1 MKDFSVQRRIKFM
14 HPCTENNFKIS
25 KEEMIESLKK
35 SVYKNRFKVYN
46 TFLLQDEDRWRR
58 GKKKEFQDSLAN
70 DKLNYFAYVKFYL
83 DKNDKNDKKYA
94 IVAGKSGST
103 KVNQSGCDLS
113 FSTKQ
118 EDGNARKWLQE
129 NKKQWCQTE
138 ILVIWPEQTDKI
150 DENEKE
156 AFEIERYLQET
167 FCLLGS

>member
-83 DKNDKNDKKYA
+83 DKNDQNDQNDKKYL
-94 IVAGKSGST
+94 T
-103 KVNQSGCDLS
+103 
-113 FSTKQ
+113 
-118 EDGNARKWLQE
+118 
-129 NKKQWCQTE
+129 
-138 ILVIWPEQTDKI
+138 
-150 DENEKE
+150 
-156 AFEIERYLQET
+156 
-167 FCLLGS
+167 LL